1 MKNATY
7 SRRHHVPGFKSLDEL
22 FNQGINQLLGSD
34 FVSSGLPATNVIE
47 TENNFRIDIVA
58 VGFTKEDFKVNT
70 EKGLLTIEAKVE
82 EVKADETE
90 KIIRREFKK
99 QSFKRSFQ
107 LSDAVN
113 IEEIVATYENGIL
126 SLMLPKKEEAKAVNK
141 TIAVL

>member
-1 MKNATY
+1 MKNT
-7 SRRHHVPGFKSLDEL
+7 SHVRRHHVPAFKSLDEL

-47 TENNFRIDIVA
+47 TANNFKIDIVA

-82 EVKADETE
+82 ATKTDEKQ
-90 KIIRREFKK
+90 KIIRREFKR

-113 IEEIVATYENGIL
+113 IEGIVASYENGIL
-126 SLMLPKKEEAKAVNK
+126 SLTLPKKEEAKAINK

>member
-1 MKNATY
+1 MKNVKYA
-7 SRRHHVPGFKSLDEL
+7 RRHQVPTFKSLDEL

-47 TENNFRIDIVA
+47 TDNGFKIDIVA
-58 VGFTKEDFKVNT
+58 VGFTKEDFKVST

-82 EVKADETE
+82 ETETGE
-90 KIIRREFKK
+90 KQKFIRREFKK

-113 IEEIVATYENGIL
+113 IDEIVASYENGIL
-126 SLMLPKKEEAKAVNK
+126 SLILPKKEEAKAVNK

>member
-1 MKNATY
+1 MRNVNYA
-7 SRRHHVPGFKSLDEL
+7 RRHQTPTFKSLDEL

-34 FVSSGLPATNVIE
+34 LVSSNLPATNVIE
-47 TENNFRIDIVA
+47 TDNNFKIDIVA
-58 VGFTKEDFKVNT
+58 AGFTKEDFKVNM

-82 EVKADETE
+82 ATKTDEQQ

-107 LSDAVN
+107 LSDTVN
-113 IEEIVATYENGIL
+113 IEGIVASYENGIL
-126 SLMLPKKEEAKAVNK
+126 SLTLPKKEEAKAINK

>member
-1 MKNATY
+1 MKNTTY
-7 SRRHHVPGFKSLDEL
+7 ARRHQVPAFKSLDEL

-34 FVSSGLPATNVIE
+34 FVSSSLPATNVIE

-58 VGFTKEDFKVNT
+58 VGFAKENFKVNT

-82 EVKADETE
+82 ETKADETE
-90 KIIRREFKK
+90 KFIRREFKK

-126 SLMLPKKEEAKAVNK
+126 SLTLPKKEEAKAINK

>member
-1 MKNATY
+1 MKNVKYA
-7 SRRHHVPGFKSLDEL
+7 RRHQAPTYKSLDEL

-34 FVSSGLPATNVIE
+34 FVSSNLPATNVIE
-47 TENNFRIDIVA
+47 TDNNFRIDIVA

-82 EVKADETE
+82 ATKTDEKQ
-90 KIIRREFKK
+90 KIIRREFKR

-113 IEEIVATYENGIL
+113 IEGIVASYENGIL
-126 SLMLPKKEEAKAVNK
+126 SLTLPKKEEAKAINK